1 MAIVLFALLSF
12 AKHQI
17 ASGEKVVAFLQG
29 QLEPGCFHLCSVFL
43 GFFFGLFI
51 FHTQSVSLNVF
62 LDLLPGCLHSVI
74 KICHVIKERGQWSE
88 F

>member
-1 MAIVLFALLSF
+1 MAIGLFAVLSF

-29 QLEPGCFHLCSVFL
+29 QLEPGCFHLCSVF
-43 GFFFGLFI
+43 FFCLFI